1 MSRGKPWTEEDTATL
16 ERMAG
21 RVPDAEI
28 GRMTGH
34 EAITIRKRRSDLG
47 LSAYRPRTRRQWLMN
62 AAAGLDFQIS
72 DCPI

>member
-1 MSRGKPWTEEDTATL
+1 MSNGRPWLPSHTAIL

-21 RVPDAEI
+21 KIPDAEI

-34 EAITIRKRRSDLG
+34 CEITVRKRRADLG
-47 LSAYRPRTRRQWLMN
+47 LTAYRPRNRQWLLN
-62 AAAGLDFQIS
+62 TASGLDFQIS